1 MSKMSKMSILKKTLI
16 AVSVVMITGCA
27 SGLNSIQEREYS
39 AFERDGVLIE
49 EKKPSTGVVLGL
61 LPGGG
66 SFYVREPGLGVVNL
80 LLWPLSILWDPI
92 SGSDGAKAINYDL
105 TKYQLKREKNKE
117 LSSLDDK
124 LSLNQ
129 IDQQEYILKKR
140 EIDQKYDYE

>member
-1 MSKMSKMSILKKTLI
+1 MSTFKKTLA

-27 SGLNSIQEREYS
+27 SGLNSLQEREYS

-49 EKKPSTGVVLGL
+49 EKQPSTGVLLGL

-66 SFYVREPGLGVVNL
+66 SFYAREPGIGVANL

-92 SGSDGAKAINYDL
+92 SGSDGAKVINYDL
-105 TKYQLKREKNKE
+105 TKHQLKTEKNKE

-129 IDQQEYILKKR
+129 IDQQGYILTKR
-140 EIDQKYDYE
+140 KIEDKYNYE

>member
-1 MSKMSKMSILKKTLI
+1 MSTFKKTLA

-27 SGLNSIQEREYS
+27 SGLNSLQEREYS

-49 EKKPSTGVVLGL
+49 EKQPSTGVLLGL

-66 SFYVREPGLGVVNL
+66 SFYAREPGIGVANL

-92 SGSDGAKAINYDL
+92 SGSDGAKVINYDL
-105 TKYQLKREKNKE
+105 TKHQLKREKNKE

-129 IDQQEYILKKR
+129 IDQQGYILTKR
-140 EIDQKYDYE
+140 KIEDKYNYE